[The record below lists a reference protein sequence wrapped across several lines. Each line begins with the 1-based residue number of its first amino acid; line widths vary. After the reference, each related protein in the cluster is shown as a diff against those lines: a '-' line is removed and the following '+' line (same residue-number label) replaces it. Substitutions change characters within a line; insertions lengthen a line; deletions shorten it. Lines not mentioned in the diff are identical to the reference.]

1 MKRVL
6 PFLGVLFA
14 GVAIA
19 QTNVGGPD
27 TSGPALT
34 AGQYNLI
41 YNFFSFAIAAMGAS
55 AIFFFLSRSNV
66 APQYRVALLISG
78 IVVSIAAYHYVRIF
92 NSFEAAYALNPAGA
106 YAPTTVPFNDAY
118 RYVDWLLTVPL
129 LLVEAVAVLALA
141 RSVAN
146 SLILRL
152 AVAAVLMIALGYPGE
167 VANDTGTRFLW
178 GTLSTIPFLYILYI
192 LWVELARATERQ
204 TSEVKVLVRNLRLL
218 LLASW
223 GVYPI
228 AYILPM
234 LGIVGSG
241 AVVGV
246 QVGYTIADVLAKP
259 LFGLLIYAIA
269 VAKTRDD
276 GVVVRDVNPTGA
288 SLSGNASD

>member
-14 GVAIA
+14 GVALA

-66 APQYRVALLISG
+66 APKYRVALLISG
-78 IVVSIAAYHYVRIF
+78 VVVSIAAYHYVRIF
-92 NSFEAAYALNPAGA
+92 NSFEAAYALNAAGV

-141 RSVAN
+141 RGVAN

-167 VANDTGTRFLW
+167 VADNTGTRFLF

-204 TSEVKVLVRNLRLL
+204 TAEVKVLVRNLRLL

-276 GVVVRDVNPTGA
+276 GGVVNEVNAAGA
-288 SLSGNASD
+288 PLPVNAAD